1 MQDGSGVV
9 PGWAWE
15 PLREPPTPSPH
26 LLLKNISIV
35 LELSR
40 IKSSLAAGVQL
51 LATGWFWE
59 MPTFGIS

>member
-1 MQDGSGVV
+1 MEWS
-9 PGWAWE
+9 PGGGGAWE
-15 PLREPPTPSPH
+15 PLREPPTLSPH

-40 IKSSLAAGVQL
+40 ILKSSLAAGEQP
-51 LATGWFWE
+51 LATGWCWE